1 MQAADEQGK
10 TGTSRRVGPLLAS
23 TGISVTGDGAFL
35 AAAPLLAASLTSS
48 PFEVSAI
55 TAAFYAPWL
64 VAGLPAGALVDRWP
78 RRLVMVIADLVR
90 AAVLAALALVI
101 SIGHASIALLATAI
115 LIVGVAQCFFDSS
128 AQAMIPALV
137 GRDKEALARTNG
149 QYWSLDTVGRSLAGP
164 PIGSATFTLSKT
176 LPFAADA
183 ISFVISAV
191 FISRLPLIPV
201 VNGPSQPIVDAIRTG
216 LRYLRDTRELRL
228 LAAAMA
234 TYNFAYNVAMAPFVL
249 YATKVLH
256 VADAGYGVLL
266 AAAAVGGMLSGWRA
280 APLTRHLSYRQ
291 VMAAASITQ
300 GLVWLAIVL
309 VPNVYI
315 TGVFLALLGAASALT
330 SVAVGSARQALTPDD
345 LLGRVVSA
353 FRLFGIGA
361 AALGALVGGLVAG
374 AGGLRAPL
382 WIAAPLLVLASAV
395 TWPWRKRA

>member
-1 MQAADEQGK
+1 MQAVDQQGK
-10 TGTSRRVGPLLAS
+10 ESASGRVVPLLAS

-35 AAAPLLAASLTSS
+35 AAAPLLAASLTNS
-48 PFEVSAI
+48 PFEVSAV

-78 RRLVMVIADLVR
+78 RRLVMVTADLVR

-101 SIGHASIALLATAI
+101 VTGHASIVLLVVAI

-149 QYWSLDTVGRSLAGP
+149 RYWSLDTVGRSLAGP
-164 PIGSATFTLSKT
+164 PIGSATFTLSKM

-183 ISFVISAV
+183 VSFVISAAFV
-191 FISRLPLIPV
+191 SRLPRIPV
-201 VNGPSQPIVDAIRTG
+201 ASGPSQPIATAIRAG
-216 LRYLRDTRELRL
+216 LRHLRDTRELSL
-228 LAAAMA
+228 LAASMA
-234 TYNFAYNVAMAPFVL
+234 TYNFAYNVAMATFVL
-249 YATKVLH
+249 YATKILH
-256 VADAGYGVLL
+256 VVDAGYGVLL
-266 AAAAVGGMLSGWRA
+266 AAAAVGGILSGWRA
-280 APLTRHLSYRQ
+280 APLTRNLSHRQ
-291 VMAAASITQ
+291 VMAGASITQ

-309 VPNVYI
+309 VPNVYT

-330 SVAVGSARQALTPDD
+330 SVAVGSARQALTPDA

-361 AALGALVGGLVAG
+361 AALGALVGGLAAG

-382 WIAAPLLVLASAV
+382 WIAAPLLVLSSV
-395 TWPWRKRA
+395 ITWPWRWPS